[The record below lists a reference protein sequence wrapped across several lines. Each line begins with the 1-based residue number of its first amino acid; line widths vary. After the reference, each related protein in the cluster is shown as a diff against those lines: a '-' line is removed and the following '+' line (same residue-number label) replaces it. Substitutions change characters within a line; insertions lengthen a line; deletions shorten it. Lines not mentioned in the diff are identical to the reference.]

1 MREDIHTEY
10 YKAMA
15 KQTPP
20 ETNIETS
27 FRKFQKSKYVDRR
40 CICNQNKRF
49 YTEKCNCVVCD
60 NKQQVCGWL
69 KITNS
74 DRE

>member
-1 MREDIHTEY
+1 MREDINIEY

-27 FRKFQKSKYVDRR
+27 FRKFQKSKYALKNATVS
-40 CICNQNKRF
+40 CVTINNKF
-49 YTEKCNCVVCD
+49 VV
-60 NKQQVCGWL
+60 G
-69 KITNS
+69 
-74 DRE
+74 